1 MPCPLVYGKE
11 AVGIG
16 GRGDDRDGSAEG
28 GNGPRQVVGTAQMAG
43 QERNR
48 KVSAFVHDHD
58 RRVAGLA
65 AAKRRDGSHRNAHGP
80 HKDQGLVL
88 GKRGGGPLRQ
98 RRPTVPA
105 AGHRAGQRARQ
116 CFCQRQSGLGKGG
129 IGAAHASA
137 PLRNSVVKAGS

>member
-1 MPCPLVYGKE
+1 MPCPLVHGKE

-16 GRGDDRDGSAEG
+16 GRGDDRDSPAEG
-28 GNGPRQVVGTAQMAG
+28 RDGPCQIIGTAQMTG
-43 QERNR
+43 QQRHR

-58 RRVAGLA
+58 CRVAGLA
-65 AAKRRDGSHRNAHGP
+65 AAKRRDGPHRDAYGP

-88 GKRGGGPLRQ
+88 GKRSGGPLCQ
-98 RRPTVPA
+98 RRPAVPA
-105 AGHRAGQRARQ
+105 AGHRAGQSARQ
-116 CFCQRQSGLGKGG
+116 CFCQRQPGLGKGG